1 MKGVKIIWKSNNR
14 DKSVGYLRVSQRFP
28 NLKKTKITSLGLPP
42 IKRSYFDEKS
52 QRVKNSFKDHELY
65 NSEIEKTLEKLRVKK
80 KMIYVKED
88 KKSFLKFVETFVFP
102 NQISI
107 GTKQKYQ
114 YILKLVKEFN
124 KYRCNSDDVLF
135 SEIDVEFIY
144 EWKSWLRNI
153 KKFPENGVSYK
164 TKYFAALVNKAIK
177 TQEYTFISN
186 PFKVISNPITTNPV
200 DYLTEEELERLTNT
214 ELYEIIRSKND
225 FGKKKNNKS
234 KYNKKNNLSIETI
247 RDIFLYQVFQHG
259 LRISD
264 VMTLRWSNFISSND
278 DLRYLKRMIK
288 TKHTINSLVYFPSIY
303 ILSKHIPKDIMTDED
318 KENIEFY
325 QDFYDLRREI
335 NIENH
340 QTEPKKKKYNVFIE
354 NGDRLPII
362 NQCKEGDYYK
372 ISIDDVENSINRL
385 KNRLRSKY
393 SPNRKKNINIARDD
407 IKIKN
412 EIKSNEDLIYLNQ
425 LLEHVKGLNDNQES
439 NEMLIDYHS
448 KYYKLVKEV
457 ILKLKSNKNYKN
469 RFVFPLLNDIDFENI
484 KNETGFDNMS
494 AHQYLKLQ
502 GRRSYFNKIL
512 KNIGEQCGIEDLTSH
527 KSRHTYT
534 SLLIKNNKD
543 INLYD
548 LMQSLG
554 HKHITTTQS
563 YISNFINNRIDDFG
577 KDFADRFAKL

>member
-14 DKSVGYLRVSQRFP
+14 DKSIGYLRVSQRFP
-28 NLKKTKITSLGLPP
+28 NLKKTKVTSLGLPP

-52 QRVKNSFKDHELY
+52 QRVKSSFKDHELY

-124 KYRCNSDDVLF
+124 KYRCNNDDVLF

-186 PFKVISNPITTNPV
+186 PFKVISNPIITNPV
-200 DYLTEEELERLTNT
+200 DYLTEEELERLINT
-214 ELYEIIRSKND
+214 ELYEIIRSNKD
-225 FGKKKNNKS
+225 FGKKKISNK
-234 KYNKKNNLSIETI
+234 KYSKKNNLPIETI
-247 RDIFLYQVFQHG
+247 RDIFLYMVFQHG
-259 LRISD
+259 KRISD
-264 VMTLRWSNFISSND
+264 VMTMRWSNFISSND

-288 TKHTINSLVYFPSIY
+288 TKHTINSLVYFPSLHI
-303 ILSKHIPKDIMTDED
+303 ISKHIPVEIMNEKDRED
-318 KENIEFY
+318 LELY
-325 QDFYDLRREI
+325 QSLYDFRREL
-335 NIENH
+335 NRENH
-340 QTEPKKKKYNVFIE
+340 NLKPSQRKHKIMIE
-354 NGDRLPII
+354 NGIRFPVI
-362 NQCKEGDYYK
+362 NQCKDNDGYL
-372 ISIDDVENSINRL
+372 ISEEDVEKSIVRVRQKLIHNLRYPKHKNSKSIM
-385 KNRLRSKY
+385 
-393 SPNRKKNINIARDD
+393 DD

-412 EIKSNEDLIYLNQ
+412 ELKSNEDLIYLNQ
-425 LLEHVKGLNDNQES
+425 LLELLKSLNNNQKQ
-439 NEMLIDYHS
+439 NDYIIDVYS

-457 ILKLKSNKNYKN
+457 ILKLKSNKDYRN
-469 RFVFPLLNDIDFENI
+469 RFVFPLLNDIDFKNI

-512 KNIGEQCGIEDLTSH
+512 KNIGEQCGIDDLTSH